1 MTAKQL
7 SQAPEIPD
15 LAPAEQFAN
24 DDSAHRR
31 LDETLARIEID
42 EALAAMARPAPNARR
57 AGPLRRIANP
67 QTRAVDHARGA
78 FAS

>member
-31 LDETLARIEID
+31 LDETLARIEIE

-57 AGPLRRIANP
+57 AG
-67 QTRAVDHARGA
+67 AVDHGRGA